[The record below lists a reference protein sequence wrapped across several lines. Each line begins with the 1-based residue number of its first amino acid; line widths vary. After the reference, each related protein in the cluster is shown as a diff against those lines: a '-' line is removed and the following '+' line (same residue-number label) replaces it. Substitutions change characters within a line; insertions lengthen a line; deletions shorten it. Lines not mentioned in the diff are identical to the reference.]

1 MADDMSKIERGVPLV
16 ERVIALLSGPPA
28 ARPRRVSGGPPG
40 PIVGASDAA
49 LDALESR
56 LMVELPPTLR
66 RFLAFDFT
74 FASFGKR
81 WQGRHRFGTDP
92 TAPAP
97 RITSVRKLAEAK
109 TEFGWTDSRLR
120 TKVVRLP
127 NLPGK
132 PWTALY
138 LGEARRDG
146 ELVLLGLD
154 NDETNVQVFIRYTA
168 FDLYLLDQL
177 GLEKLN
183 ETQRLDDLDSH
194 LAINPELVRAEEDDD
209 QDADY

>member
-1 MADDMSKIERGVPLV
+1 MSKIERGVPLV

-28 ARPRRVSGGPPG
+28 ARPHRVSGSAPG
-40 PIVGASDAA
+40 PIVGATDAA

-66 RFLAFDFT
+66 RFLAYDFT
-74 FASFGKR
+74 FASLGRR
-81 WQGRHRFGTDP
+81 WQGRHRFGRDP
-92 TAPAP
+92 AAPAP

-109 TEFGWTDSRLR
+109 TELGWTDSRIR

-132 PWTALY
+132 AWTALY

-146 ELVLLGLD
+146 ELVLLGID
-154 NDETNVQVFIRYTA
+154 NDETNVHVSIRYTA
-168 FDLYLLDQL
+168 SVPSRSARPREAHR
-177 GLEKLN
+177 GAAP
-183 ETQRLDDLDSH
+183 R
-194 LAINPELVRAEEDDD
+194 
-209 QDADY
+209 